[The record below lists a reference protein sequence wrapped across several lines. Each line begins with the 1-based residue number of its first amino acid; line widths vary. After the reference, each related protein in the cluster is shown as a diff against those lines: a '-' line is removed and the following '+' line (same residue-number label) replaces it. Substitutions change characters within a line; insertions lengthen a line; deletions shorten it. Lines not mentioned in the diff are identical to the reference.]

1 MIRIHTPF
9 DNDDPS
15 GFTALT
21 DKFAES
27 SSDLSFQDVIS
38 VFGNPDKVVFDI
50 RDGMASSPV
59 VNHYPSP
66 LSHTW

>member
-1 MIRIHTPF
+1 MGWTGSQEMDMIRIHTPF

-27 SSDLSFQDVIS
+27 LSSFELLS
-38 VFGNPDKVVFDI
+38 NVVFRKESGDVFVKNSFKI
-50 RDGMASSPV
+50 KIF
-59 VNHYPSP
+59 
-66 LSHTW
+66 